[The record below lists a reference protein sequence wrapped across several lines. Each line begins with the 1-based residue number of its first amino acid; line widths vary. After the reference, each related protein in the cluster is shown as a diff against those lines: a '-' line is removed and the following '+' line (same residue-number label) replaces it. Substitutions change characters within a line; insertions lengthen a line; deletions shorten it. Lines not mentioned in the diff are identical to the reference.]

1 MLLFFGNFDTIKFDT
16 IKTVIEHFFFLQ
28 CAMFMHSNKI
38 LTCFRLRGHINFV
51 VLVLLCH
58 VYMQYKEDT
67 FVTNKFSSHWNF
79 VEASKNQ

>member
-1 MLLFFGNFDTIKFDT
+1 
-16 IKTVIEHFFFLQ
+16 
-28 CAMFMHSNKI
+28 MFMHSNKI

-58 VYMQYKEDT
+58 VYMQYTEDT

-79 VEASKNQ
+79 AEASKNQ